1 VYSFLFKKVIKEK
14 DFLPGYFFYG
24 EETFLAFQFIQ
35 ELQDSLVSPE
45 AQEFNVEKF
54 SLAESSWAEIIDSAR
69 TIPFFFSPWR
79 LISVEIPEEKR
90 NHLSANE
97 ESILKEYF
105 SSPLAKTTL
114 IIIYW
119 GKIKKNDSLFKFISS
134 LPPSLVYTKE
144 LKRLKDKSLYSWM
157 ERKLSS
163 GGKRATLEAKKRLE
177 EIKGSNLRSLDNELE
192 KLMTFVDEKEVIE
205 LDDVNQ
211 VSGWAKT
218 FYEWELSNSL
228 ERANYKQ
235 TLLVLNNLFKEGIK
249 PEYVLGMIAKF
260 FRDIFLA
267 KLWLKERKKERKA
280 IFRELRPHIQE
291 KYGSFYSAKLR
302 EFFALVESIPQN
314 VLNHILNE
322 LERIDFQ
329 IKTSS
334 ASSQILL
341 ENFLYDFCSFRK
353 DGRFTWRKRC

>member
-1 VYSFLFKKVIKEK
+1 MYSFLLRKEVKEK
-14 DFLPGYFFYG
+14 DLLPGYFFYG
-24 EETFLAFQFIQ
+24 EETFLAYQFIQ
-35 ELQDSLVSPE
+35 ELKDSVVSPE
-45 AQEFNVEKF
+45 GQEFNVEKF
-54 SLAESSWAEIIDSAR
+54 DLAESSWAEIIDSAR

-79 LISVEIPEEKR
+79 IISVEILEERR

-97 ESILKEYF
+97 EGILKEYF

-114 IIIYW
+114 VIIYW
-119 GKIKKNDSLFKFISS
+119 GKIKKSNPLFKFFSS
-134 LPPSLVYTKE
+134 LSPSLVYAKE
-144 LKRLKDKSLYSWM
+144 LKRLKEKSLYSWM

-163 GGKRATLEAKKRLE
+163 GGKRATVDAKKRLE
-177 EIKGSNLRSLDNELE
+177 EIIGSNLRSLDNELE

-218 FYEWELSNSL
+218 FYEWDLSNSL

-249 PEYVLGMIAKF
+249 QEYILGMVAKF

-267 KLWLKERKKERKA
+267 KLWLKERKKDRKA

-291 KYGSFYSAKLR
+291 KFGSFYSDKFR

-314 VLNHILNE
+314 VLNHVLNE

-329 IKTSS
+329 VKTSS
-334 ASSQILL
+334 ASCQTLL
-341 ENFLYDFCSFRK
+341 ENFLYDFSSFRK
-353 DGRFTWRKRC
+353 EGKFTWREKY

>member
-1 VYSFLFKKVIKEK
+1 VYSFLLRKEIKEENL
-14 DFLPGYFFYG
+14 LPCYFFYG
-24 EETFLAFQFIQ
+24 EETFLAYQFIQ
-35 ELQDSLVSPE
+35 EVQESLVSPE

-54 SLAESSWAEIIDSAR
+54 NLEENFWAEIIDSAR

-79 LISVEIPEEKR
+79 IISVEITDERR

-97 ESILKEYF
+97 EGILKEYF

-114 IIIYW
+114 VIIYW
-119 GKIKKNDSLFKFISS
+119 GKVKKNDPLLKFMSA
-134 LPPSLVYTKE
+134 LPPSLLYSKE
-144 LKRLKDKSLYSWM
+144 LKPLKNKNLYAWM

-163 GGKRATLEAKKRLE
+163 EGKGATLEAKKRLE
-177 EIKGSNLRSLDNELE
+177 EVKGSNLRSLDNELE
-192 KLMTFVDEKEVIE
+192 KLMTFVDEKKIIE

-218 FYEWELSNSL
+218 FHEWELSSNL
-228 ERANYKQ
+228 EKANYKQ
-235 TLLVLNNLFKEGIK
+235 ILLVLNNLFKEGTK
-249 PEYVLGMIAKF
+249 PEYVLGMTAKF
-260 FRDIFLA
+260 FRDILLA
-267 KLWLKERKKERKA
+267 KLWLKEKKKDRKG

-291 KYGSFYSAKLR
+291 KYGNFYITKYR

-329 IKTSS
+329 VKTSS
-334 ASSQILL
+334 ASCQTLL
-341 ENFLYDFCSFRK
+341 ENFVYDFCTFRK
-353 DGRFTWRKRC
+353 DGKFTWRERC

>member
-1 VYSFLFKKVIKEK
+1 VYSFLLKKEIKEK
-14 DFLPGYFFYG
+14 DLLPCYFFYG
-24 EETFLAFQFIQ
+24 EETFLAFQFIK

-45 AQEFNVEKF
+45 IQEFNVEKF
-54 SLAESSWAEIIDSAR
+54 NLAESPWAEIIDSAR
-69 TIPFFFSPWR
+69 TLPFFFSPWR
-79 LISVEIPEEKR
+79 IISVEIPEERK
-90 NHLSANE
+90 NHLSAIDKG
-97 ESILKEYF
+97 ILQEYF
-105 SSPLAKTTL
+105 SSPPAKTTL
-114 IIIYW
+114 VIIYW
-119 GKIKKNDSLFKFISS
+119 GKIKKNNSLFKFISS
-134 LPPSLVYTKE
+134 LPPSGVYTKE

-157 ERKLSS
+157 ERRLSS

-192 KLMTFVDEKEVIE
+192 KLITFVDEKEVVE

-228 ERANYKQ
+228 EKANYKQ
-235 TLLVLNNLFKEGIK
+235 TLLVMNNLFKEGIK
-249 PEYVLGMIAKF
+249 PEFVLGMIAKF

-267 KLWLKERKKERKA
+267 KLWLKERKKDRKA
-280 IFRELRPHIQE
+280 IFHELRPHIQE

-302 EFFALVESIPQN
+302 EFFNLVESIPQN
-314 VLNHILNE
+314 ALSHILRE

-329 IKTSS
+329 VKTSS
-334 ASSQILL
+334 ASCQTLL

-353 DGRFTWRKRC
+353 DGKFTWRQT